1 MQLFSSVPAF
11 SIRSFTPQIFN
22 SFYFSNPIFY
32 NLQDSKILLALLSED
47 FTRELGS
54 IDDYKPACCV
64 CVGQIRTLGWCPW
77 SRSTTRRIF
86 FESSRNSLGK
96 STPPSSFPVSYSNI
110 FPPELPRLYLL
121 FMISLF
127 TPFLLSLSFFLSLL
141 VDLVLYPCSFFC
153 RICPDTEANLYETA
167 RNYWRASLSPFLS
180 LCTGSGRGSKL
191 KRGACVCTS
200 SVCGDLI

>member
-54 IDDYKPACCV
+54 IDDYKPACYV

-96 STPPSSFPVSYSNI
+96 STSPSSFPVSYSNI

-127 TPFLLSLSFFLSLL
+127 TPFLLSLSLSLFSL
-141 VDLVLYPCSFFC
+141 ILSFILAHFFAEYAPIPGQIYTKRRVITGARLYLPFYPFA
-153 RICPDTEANLYETA
+153 PVPGGD
-167 RNYWRASLSPFLS
+167 RN
-180 LCTGSGRGSKL
+180 
-191 KRGACVCTS
+191 
-200 SVCGDLI
+200 

>member
-54 IDDYKPACCV
+54 IDDYKPACYV

-86 FESSRNSLGK
+86 FESSVIHLAKAPLPLPFRFPTPTFFHQSCHAYTFSLWF
-96 STPPSSFPVSYSNI
+96 PS
-110 FPPELPRLYLL
+110 LHH
-121 FMISLF
+121 
-127 TPFLLSLSFFLSLL
+127 SFFLSL
-141 VDLVLYPCSFFC
+141 
-153 RICPDTEANLYETA
+153 
-167 RNYWRASLSPFLS
+167 SLSSRRSCPLS
-180 LCTGSGRGSKL
+180 LLIFLPNMPRYRGKFI
-191 KRGACVCTS
+191 RNGA
-200 SVCGDLI
+200 